1 MRRWSTALASL
12 TALVSVVLSA
22 PGAGALPVEP
32 AVPAEACTLLG
43 TVTAVA
49 SGLQATAES
58 TTGQDLPFELDS
70 VLAGAIEDAGCGSAE
85 GPDVPTSE
93 LCVLLSAA
101 STLATTVE
109 RTVEGATATSLPV
122 SPEGT
127 ARDLSREAGCSPSGA
142 APGGTDPVCAILET
156 VRDAARTIQ
165 SVAESTAAQ
174 KLPVQLASVIGEV
187 EAASGCGATGGTP
200 TAAACDLLSTFAGA
214 GNTVQATVES
224 TSGQKLP
231 VSLSA
236 TIEDAA
242 TEGGCV
248 KAGSGAPGES
258 KESSSEPTTTTTST
272 TIVSASGGSGGG
284 GGGEAATVL
293 GSSAQRDLP
302 RTGPMLPARTSAA
315 GIGLASLV
323 SLVLARRL
331 RPRSAA

>member
-12 TALVSVVLSA
+12 TALVSVVLAA

-49 SGLQATAES
+49 SGLQTTAES
-58 TTGQDLPFELDS
+58 TTGQDLPIELGT

-101 STLATTVE
+101 SALATTVE

-127 ARDLSREAGCSPSGA
+127 ARDLSRQAGCSPSGA
-142 APGGTDPVCAILET
+142 APGGADPVCAILET
-156 VRDAARTIQ
+156 VRGAARTIQ
-165 SVAESTAAQ
+165 TVAESTAGQ
-174 KLPVQLASVIGEV
+174 RLPVQLTSVIGEI
-187 EAASGCGATGGTP
+187 EGASGCGAAGGSP
-200 TAAACDLLSTFAGA
+200 TAAACDLLATVAGA

-224 TSGQKLP
+224 TSGQRLP

-236 TIEDAA
+236 TVQDAA

-248 KAGSGAPGES
+248 EAASGAPDES
-258 KESSSEPTTTTTST
+258 QESSSETTTTSTTST
-272 TIVSASGGSGGG
+272 TIVSGSGTSGGAA
-284 GGGEAATVL
+284 AATVL

-302 RTGPMLPARTSAA
+302 RTGPMFPAGALA
-315 GIGLASLV
+315 VGFGLASLGA
-323 SLVLARRL
+323 LVLARRL
-331 RPRSAA
+331 RPSRS